1 MFSLLS
7 ARSLCQDKGKW
18 ARLFLERSQDDFFKG
33 PSSIKVDR
41 RCGGTSTLAED
52 DEKYLLYHMKNGN
65 SSDEPKVLS
74 PAETWAVILEVW
86 ETVFGPSE
94 NENDP

>member
-1 MFSLLS
+1 
-7 ARSLCQDKGKW
+7 
-18 ARLFLERSQDDFFKG
+18 
-33 PSSIKVDR
+33 
-41 RCGGTSTLAED
+41 LAED

>member
-7 ARSLCQDKGKW
+7 GRSLCQDKGNEKAFPGNI
-18 ARLFLERSQDDFFKG
+18 ARRFFEG
-33 PSSIKVDR
+33 PSGVKVDR
-41 RCGGTSTLAED
+41 RCGATSTLAEH

-74 PAETWAVILEVW
+74 PAETWAVTLEVW

-94 NENDP
+94 NENAP

>member
-1 MFSLLS
+1 MT
-7 ARSLCQDKGKW
+7 
-18 ARLFLERSQDDFFKG
+18 RLFLETFARRFFEG
-33 PSSIKVDR
+33 PSDVKVDR
-41 RCGGTSTLAED
+41 RCGATSTLAED

>member
-1 MFSLLS
+1 MTRLLLGTS
-7 ARSLCQDKGKW
+7 R
-18 ARLFLERSQDDFFKG
+18 DDSFAG
-33 PSSIKVDR
+33 PSGVKVDR
-41 RCGGTSTLAED
+41 RCGATSTLTEH

-65 SSDEPKVLS
+65 SPDESKVLS

-94 NENDP
+94 NENGP